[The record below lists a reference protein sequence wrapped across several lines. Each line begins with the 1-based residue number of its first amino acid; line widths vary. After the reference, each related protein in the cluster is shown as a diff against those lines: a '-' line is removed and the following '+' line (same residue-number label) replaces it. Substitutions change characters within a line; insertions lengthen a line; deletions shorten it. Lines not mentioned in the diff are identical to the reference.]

1 MTHSADILDAKALR
15 QVMRCVASTVA
26 VVTARFGADVGGV
39 TVTSATSVTMEP
51 PTLLVC
57 VNRSTRLNA
66 IVQASRHFEINYLAT
81 SHRDVAGALGG
92 GTAVNRFAI
101 GRWDCAAPS
110 PALEDAL
117 ARLSC
122 RLEETVECGTHSI
135 FMGRV
140 EAVHLG
146 DGEPLLYC
154 QGDYARLA
162 A

>member
-1 MTHSADILDAKALR
+1 MTQLAQIPDATALR
-15 QVMRCVASTVA
+15 LAMRCVAATVA
-26 VVTARFGADVGGV
+26 VVTARFGAELSGV

-66 IVQASRHFEINYLAT
+66 IVQASRRFEVNYLTAR
-81 SHRDVAGALGG
+81 HRDVAAAFGG
-92 GTAVNRFAI
+92 GTAGDRFAV
-101 GRWDCAAPS
+101 GQWDRTAPS
-110 PALEDAL
+110 PALADAL

-122 RLEETVECGTHSI
+122 RLDETVECGTHSI

-154 QGDYARLA
+154 QGDYAWLA

>member
-1 MTHSADILDAKALR
+1 MTHAVDALDATALR
-15 QVMRCVASTVA
+15 LAMRRIASTVA
-26 VVTARFGADVGGV
+26 VVTARFGTDLGGA

-57 VNRSTRLNA
+57 INRSTRLHA
-66 IVQASRHFEINYLAT
+66 IARASGRFAVNYLAKQ
-81 SHRDVAGALGG
+81 HRDVAAVFGG
-92 GTAVNRFAI
+92 GVAEDRFAV
-101 GRWDCAAPS
+101 GRWDRAAPS

-122 RLEETVECGTHSI
+122 RLEDAVECGTHSI

-140 EAVHLG
+140 EAACLG
-146 DGEPLLYC
+146 EGEPLLYC
-154 QGDYARLA
+154 QGNYARLA

>member
-1 MTHSADILDAKALR
+1 MAQLVEALDATALR
-15 QVMRCVASTVA
+15 LAMRCIAATVA
-26 VVTARFGADVGGV
+26 VVTARCGADLGGV
-39 TVTSATSVTMEP
+39 TVTSTTSVTMEP

-66 IVQASRHFEINYLAT
+66 IVQASRRFEVNYLAAR
-81 SHRDVAGALGG
+81 HREVASAFGG
-92 GTAVNRFAI
+92 GIAGDRFAV
-101 GRWDCAAPS
+101 GRWDRSAPS
-110 PALEDAL
+110 PALDDAL

-122 RLEETVECGTHSI
+122 RLEEAVECGTHSI

-146 DGEPLLYC
+146 EGEPLLYC